1 MCGIFGLFGTDRELP
16 ASADVLEEMARAL
29 FHRGPDGGGVHRD
42 GALGIGMR
50 RLSIIDLDTG
60 SQPIANEDGTV
71 WVVFNGEIYNYRE
84 LRSELTAR
92 GHRFATA
99 SDTEVIVHLWEEL
112 GERCVERL
120 RGMFALAVWD
130 ATRRTLLLAR
140 DRLGI
145 KPLYYADTPR
155 GVVFGSEIKAL
166 LESPWIVRNVDRRA
180 TALYL
185 ERGYV
190 PDPLSILE
198 GVSKLPPGHTLIV
211 RDGRIGEPRRYWS
224 STPFFATPF
233 LEGRAPAPAE
243 AEALLWERLT
253 DAVRSHLVS
262 DVPLGAF
269 LSGGVDSTTVVAI
282 MAQEMGARV
291 KTFSIGFREP
301 GFDELPYAREVAQ
314 AFGTE
319 HHELL
324 VGPEDLGVLDDVL
337 AAFDEPF
344 SDCSA
349 IPTYI
354 VSRLARQHVT
364 VALSGDGGD
373 ELFAGYE
380 RYLVDRRRR
389 LIGLI
394 GDSGLGAPLRR
405 LSTALPPGTRGKN
418 YLYNLSLPRMERY
431 MDAVSLFPA
440 RELDR
445 LLDGDGRNGVETS
458 FNTALREGRDLDPL
472 SRLQDFDIQTY
483 LPGDILTKLDRMSMA
498 VSLEARV
505 PLLDHPLVEFACGLP
520 AGLRMRGAEAKY
532 LLKRVLR
539 GRVPDAVLTRPK
551 QGFGVPL
558 AVWFSR
564 ILPTFF
570 SDRLGVSTRLREVGV
585 RDGAVQTLLDLYEAQ
600 RRPDH
605 CGQLWGLLVLDSSL
619 RRLLEPR
626 SRSGTAASGD
636 RGPVAV
642 TGQGQKLRGGSQ

>member
-1 MCGIFGLFGTDRELP
+1 MCGIFGLFGTDREQP
-16 ASADVLEEMARAL
+16 ASAVVLEKMARAL
-29 FHRGPDGGGVHRD
+29 VHRGPDGGGVHRD

-84 LRSELTAR
+84 LRSELKGR

-99 SDTEVIVHLWEEL
+99 SDTEVIVHLWEDL

-130 ATRRTLLLAR
+130 APRRTLLLAR

-145 KPLYYADTPR
+145 KPLYYAETPR
-155 GVVFGSEIKAL
+155 GVVFGSELKAL
-166 LESPWIVRNVDRRA
+166 LESPWIARNVDRHA
-180 TALYL
+180 AAVYL

-190 PDPLSILE
+190 PDPLSILD
-198 GVSKLPPGHTLIV
+198 GVSKLPPGHTMTV
-211 RDGRIGEPRRYWS
+211 RDGRIVERRRYWS
-224 STPFFATPF
+224 STPFFESRTA
-233 LEGRAPAPAE
+233 APAE

-282 MAQEMGARV
+282 MAKEMGAQV

-324 VGPEDLGVLDDVL
+324 VGPEDLEVLDDVL

-344 SDCSA
+344 ADSSA

-389 LIGLI
+389 LIGMV

-431 MDAVSLFPA
+431 LDAVSLFPA
-440 RELDR
+440 RELDG
-445 LLDGDGRNGVETS
+445 LLERDGTNGVETS

-520 AGLRMRGAEAKY
+520 ADLRMRGTETKY
-532 LLKRVLR
+532 LLKRVLQ

-558 AVWFSR
+558 VVWFSR

-570 SDRLGVSTRLREVGV
+570 RDRLGEGTRLGEVGV
-585 RDGAVQTLLDLYEAQ
+585 RPGAVRALLDLYEAQ

-619 RRLLEPR
+619 RRLLEPG
-626 SRSGTAASGD
+626 SRAATSAAD
-636 RGPVAV
+636 VRRPAAVAA
-642 TGQGQKLRGGSQ
+642 QGQRRNGGTQ

>member
-1 MCGIFGLFGTDRELP
+1 MCGIFGVFGTDREQP
-16 ASADVLEEMARAL
+16 ASADVLEGMARAVV
-29 FHRGPDGGGVHRD
+29 HRGPDGGGVHRD

-60 SQPIANEDGTV
+60 SQPLANEDGTV

-84 LRSELTAR
+84 LRAELTGR

-99 SDTEVIVHLWEEL
+99 SDTEVIVHLWEDL

-130 ATRRTLLLAR
+130 ASRRTLLLAR

-145 KPLYYADTPR
+145 KPLYYATTPH
-155 GVVFGSEIKAL
+155 GVVFGSELKAL
-166 LESPWIVRNVDRRA
+166 LESPWIVRAVDRRA
-180 TALYL
+180 AALYL
-185 ERGYV
+185 EHGYV
-190 PDPLSILE
+190 PDPLSILD
-198 GVSKLPPGHTLIV
+198 GVAKLPPGHTLTV
-211 RDGRIGEPRRYWS
+211 RDGRIVDSRRYWS
-224 STPFFATPF
+224 STPFF
-233 LEGRAPAPAE
+233 ESGAPAPTD

-282 MAQEMGARV
+282 MAKEMGARV

-324 VGPEDLGVLDDVL
+324 VGPEDLVVLDKVL

-344 SDCSA
+344 SDSSA

-354 VSRLARQHVT
+354 VSGLARQHVT

-389 LIGLI
+389 LVGLV

-405 LSTALPPGTRGKN
+405 LSTALPKGTRGKN

-431 MDAVSLFPA
+431 LDAVSLFPA
-440 RELDR
+440 RELDG
-445 LLDGDGRNGVETS
+445 LLERGGANGVETS
-458 FNTALREGRDLDPL
+458 FSIALREGQGLDAL
-472 SRLQDFDIQTY
+472 SRLQDLDLQTY

-520 AGLRMRGAEAKY
+520 AGLRMRGAESKY

-570 SDRLGVSTRLREVGV
+570 RDRLGETTRLGEVGV
-585 RDGAVQTLLDLYEAQ
+585 RAGAVGALLDLYEAQ

-605 CGQLWGLLVLDSSL
+605 CGQLWGLLVLDCSL
-619 RRLLEPR
+619 RRLLEPGIAVGEAETGLRR
-626 SRSGTAASGD
+626 S
-636 RGPVAV
+636 VAV
-642 TGQGQKLRGGSQ
+642 EPSRQWRGGAQ

>member
-1 MCGIFGLFGTDRELP
+1 MCGIFGVFGTDREQP
-16 ASADVLEEMARAL
+16 ASADVLEGMARAVV
-29 FHRGPDGGGVHRD
+29 HRGPDGGGVHRD

-60 SQPIANEDGTV
+60 SQPLANEDGTV

-84 LRSELTAR
+84 LRAELTGR

-99 SDTEVIVHLWEEL
+99 SDTEVIVHLWEDL

-130 ATRRTLLLAR
+130 ASRRTLLLAR

-145 KPLYYADTPR
+145 KPLYYATTPH
-155 GVVFGSEIKAL
+155 GVVFGSELKAL
-166 LESPWIVRNVDRRA
+166 LESPWIVRAVDRRA
-180 TALYL
+180 VALYL
-185 ERGYV
+185 EHGYV
-190 PDPLSILE
+190 PDPLSILD
-198 GVSKLPPGHTLIV
+198 GVAKLPPGHTLTV
-211 RDGRIGEPRRYWS
+211 RDGRIVDSRRYWS
-224 STPFFATPF
+224 STPFF
-233 LEGRAPAPAE
+233 ESGAPAPTD

-282 MAQEMGARV
+282 MAKEMGARV

-324 VGPEDLGVLDDVL
+324 VGPEDLVVLDKVL

-344 SDCSA
+344 SDSSA

-354 VSRLARQHVT
+354 VSGLARQHVT

-389 LIGLI
+389 LVGLV

-405 LSTALPPGTRGKN
+405 LSTALPKGTRGKN

-431 MDAVSLFPA
+431 LDAVSLFPA
-440 RELDR
+440 RELDG
-445 LLDGDGRNGVETS
+445 LLERGGANGVETS
-458 FNTALREGRDLDPL
+458 FSIALREGQGLDAL
-472 SRLQDFDIQTY
+472 SRLQDLDLQTY

-520 AGLRMRGAEAKY
+520 AGLRMRGAESKY

-570 SDRLGVSTRLREVGV
+570 RDRLGETTRLGEVGV
-585 RDGAVQTLLDLYEAQ
+585 RAGAVGALLDLYEAQ

-605 CGQLWGLLVLDSSL
+605 CGQLWGLLVLDCSL
-619 RRLLEPR
+619 RRLLEPGIAVGEAETGLRR
-626 SRSGTAASGD
+626 S
-636 RGPVAV
+636 VAV
-642 TGQGQKLRGGSQ
+642 EPSRQWRGGAQ